1 MIEQLTV
8 CLPDGPGKLAAMC
21 GLLGHNGVQIH
32 ALMVAETVDFGII
45 RVICDRPRHTAEL
58 LCNAGYNAMCT
69 RVVAVEV
76 QNVPGALGTLLDR
89 LSSCDLNVE
98 YAYTCCVDSRTVDI
112 IKVTGEPL
120 EIKLRESGLTL
131 LTAADL
137 YDPDEVT
144 HA

>member
-58 LCNAGYNAMCT
+58 LCT

-120 EIKLRESGLTL
+120 EIKLRESGLAL

-144 HA
+144 RA

>member
-1 MIEQLTV
+1 
-8 CLPDGPGKLAAMC
+8 
-21 GLLGHNGVQIH
+21 
-32 ALMVAETVDFGII
+32 
-45 RVICDRPRHTAEL
+45 
-58 LCNAGYNAMCT
+58 MCT

-120 EIKLRESGLTL
+120 EIKLRESGLAL
-131 LTAADL
+131 LTAAAL

-144 HA
+144 RA